1 METFGEDTTLKTTAV
16 DVIIPARN
24 EETTIGGIIDAFLL
38 CTMVGK
44 IIVVDDHSEDN
55 TLSVAMAHHAT
66 LVVRGFG
73 LGKGQAVMS
82 GLVFVNTAMVC
93 LCDAD
98 LTGFTTEHAEIL
110 MDAMPGT
117 MLIGVPEFTANL
129 PWAHKA
135 TQEQW
140 EDVSGERCLP
150 TRLLYGI
157 DLHGYAMEVQI
168 NHAVKSEGLPIVK
181 RNLTGVKGVP
191 KPNSYS
197 RRIQD
202 YRRDLEWLKENG
214 L

>member
-1 METFGEDTTLKTTAV
+1 MSDLKLKTSAV

-24 EETTIGGIIDAFLL
+24 EQDTIGEIIDAFLL
-38 CTMVGK
+38 STLIGR
-44 IIVVDDHSEDN
+44 IIVVNDQSEDN
-55 TLSVAMAHHAT
+55 TASTAIAHGAHF
-66 LVVRGFG
+66 VINGPG
-73 LGKGQAVMS
+73 KGKGQAVQV
-82 GLVFVNTAMVC
+82 GLVFVTTAMVC

-117 MLIGVPEFTANL
+117 MLIGVPEFTPNL

-168 NHAVKSEGLPIVK
+168 NHIVESEGLPIVK
-181 RNLTGVKGVP
+181 RNLTDVKGVP
-191 KPNSYS
+191 KPNSYP

>member
-44 IIVVDDHSEDN
+44 IIVVSDHSEDN

-66 LVVRGFG
+66 LVVEGFG

-82 GLVFVNTAMVC
+82 GLVFVDTAMVC

-110 MDAMPGT
+110 MNAMPGT
-117 MLIGVPEFTANL
+117 MLIGVPEFTPNL

-140 EDVSGERCLP
+140 GDVSGERCLP

-168 NHAVKSEGLPIVK
+168 NRAVESEGLLIEK

-191 KPNSYS
+191 KPNSYP

-202 YRRDLEWLKENG
+202 YQRDLEWLKENG

>member
-1 METFGEDTTLKTTAV
+1 MTNNLKLKTSAV

-24 EETTIGGIIDAFLL
+24 EQDTIGEIIDAFLL
-38 CTMVGK
+38 CTMVGNV
-44 IIVVDDHSEDN
+44 IVVDDHSEDN
-55 TLSVAMAHHAT
+55 TFNEAKAHNAT
-66 LVVRGFG
+66 LVVRGPG
-73 LGKGQAVMS
+73 KGKGQAVMS
-82 GLVFVNTAMVC
+82 GLVFVDTAMVC

-140 EDVSGERCLP
+140 ENVSGERCLP

-168 NHAVKSEGLPIVK
+168 NRVIESEGLPIVK

-191 KPNSYS
+191 KPNSYP